1 VALRLERRG
10 ITRVHPLAG
19 GLAGW
24 VALGFPVDTVVAPVI
39 PTLERPAA

>member
-19 GLAGW
+19 GLAEW
-24 VALGFPVDTVVAPVI
+24 VTLGFPVDTIVAPTVSA
-39 PTLERPAA
+39 LERPAP

>member
-24 VALGFPVDTVVAPVI
+24 VALSYPVDTVVAPMI
-39 PTLERPAA
+39 PALAPSAP

>member
-24 VALGFPVDTVVAPVI
+24 VALGFPVDTVVAPMI
-39 PTLERPAA
+39 PALGQPAP